1 MDINQIR
8 NMLRVGRVSSV
19 NGAACTARVTFPDKE
34 GLVSAELP
42 VLQVG
47 SPSTRGV
54 TGCRR

>member
-34 GLVSAELP
+34 GLVSAEP
-42 VLQVG
+42 
-47 SPSTRGV
+47 PYCRGASARGA